1 MLIFFLLLNIISGMI
16 MPQTG
21 SIYRKVLSIPLI
33 GEQNIET
40 EFSNNNLIFIRLSG
54 IVVENGTAE
63 YNIIDD
69 KVNIILSNNLDKII
83 EKRRSEFKIIGYD
96 EYNDILKM
104 FLYVR
109 PIFLKKNIELER
121 IND

>member
-1 MLIFFLLLNIISGMI
+1 MI

-21 SIYRKVLSIPLI
+21 SIYKKVLSIPLI

-40 EFSNNNLIFIRLSG
+40 EFSNNNLIYIRLSG
-54 IVVENGTAE
+54 IVVENGTSE

-69 KVNIILSNNLDKII
+69 KVNIILSNNLDEIM

-96 EYNDILKM
+96 EDNDILKM
-104 FLYVR
+104 FLYGNS
-109 PIFLKKNIELER
+109 I
-121 IND
+121 

>member
-1 MLIFFLLLNIISGMI
+1 MLILFLLLNIIGGMI

-21 SIYRKVLSIPLI
+21 NIYRKVLTIPLI

-40 EFSNNNLIFIRLSG
+40 EFSNNNLIYIRLSG

-63 YNIIDD
+63 YNIVDNN
-69 KVNIILSNNLDKII
+69 VNIILSSNLDEIM

-96 EYNDILKM
+96 EDSDILKM
-104 FLYVR
+104 YLYVR
-109 PIFLKKNIELER
+109 PIFFKKNIHLER

>member
-1 MLIFFLLLNIISGMI
+1 MLIFFLLLNIICGMI

-21 SIYRKVLSIPLI
+21 SIYKKVLSIPLI

-40 EFSNNNLIFIRLSG
+40 EFSNNNLIYIRLSG

-69 KVNIILSNNLDKII
+69 KVNIILSNNLDEIM

-96 EYNDILKM
+96 EDNDILKM

-109 PIFLKKNIELER
+109 PIFLKKNIDLER
-121 IND
+121 INN

>member
-40 EFSNNNLIFIRLSG
+40 EFSNNNLIYIRLSG

-69 KVNIILSNNLDKII
+69 KVNIILSNNLDEIM

-96 EYNDILKM
+96 EDNDILKM

-109 PIFLKKNIELER
+109 PIFLKKNIDLER
-121 IND
+121 INN

>member
-1 MLIFFLLLNIISGMI
+1 MLILFLLLNIIGGMI

-21 SIYRKVLSIPLI
+21 NIYRKVLTIPLI

-40 EFSNNNLIFIRLSG
+40 EFSNNNLIYIRLSG

-63 YNIIDD
+63 YNIVNNN
-69 KVNIILSNNLDKII
+69 VNIILSNNLDEIM

-96 EYNDILKM
+96 EDNDILKM

-109 PIFLKKNIELER
+109 PIFFKKNIRLER